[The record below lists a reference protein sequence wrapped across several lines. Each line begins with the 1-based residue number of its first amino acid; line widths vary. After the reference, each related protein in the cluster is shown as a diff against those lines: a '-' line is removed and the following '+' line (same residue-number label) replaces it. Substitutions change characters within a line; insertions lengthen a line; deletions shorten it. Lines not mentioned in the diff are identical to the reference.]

1 MQCKPCKIRLLVLII
16 PALLAGGCKSDQR
29 GKRAPGLLEDR
40 ETAEIIGRIET
51 IKQVY
56 HLSPSPA
63 EMLSV
68 IDVAGLS
75 FDVGLLNPPGNVDN
89 YLDTRSKTVALGIY
103 ITDLAYA
110 ALFGRHEETLD
121 YLDVVRTMAEQIRVT
136 GAINDELI
144 EKARNNVAYLDSL
157 FNISNEAFINMLFFC
172 ERNDRP
178 NTVVMLSAGA
188 FVESLF
194 LAVNLAGDKDHA
206 DYILQHLADQKY
218 ALDNLMMFAESME
231 EQDQHVAAVMEDMKP
246 IKEIYDGITIEAGTT
261 TVETEKAA
269 DDQPK
274 KLLISGGSKPTLSK
288 KAFEKLKKTTIDL
301 RNKLTSNN

>member
-1 MQCKPCKIRLLVLII
+1 MQCKPYKLCLLILII
-16 PALLAGGCKSDQR
+16 PAILAGGCKSDK
-29 GKRAPGLLEDR
+29 GKRNPGLLDDSEA
-40 ETAEIIGRIET
+40 AEIVDRIET

-68 IDVAGLS
+68 IDVAELS
-75 FDVGLLNPPGNVDN
+75 FDIGLLNPTGNMDN
-89 YLDTRSKTVALGIY
+89 YHDTKSQTIGLGIY

-121 YLDVVRTMAEQIRVT
+121 YLDVVRTMAEQIRVS
-136 GAINDELI
+136 GAIDDELI
-144 EKARNNVAYLDSL
+144 ENARTNVEYLDSL

-178 NTVVMLSAGA
+178 NTVIMLSAGA
-188 FVESLF
+188 FIESLF
-194 LAVNLAGDKDHA
+194 LAINLAGDNGQT

-218 ALDNLMMFAESME
+218 ALDNLMMFAESIKD
-231 EQDQHVAAVMEDMKP
+231 QDPNVAAVIEDMKP
-246 IKEIYDGITIEAGTT
+246 IKEIYDDITVVAGAT
-261 TVETEKAA
+261 TVETEKTA

-274 KLLISGGSKPTLSK
+274 KLVIGGGSKPTLSK
-288 KAFEKLKKTTIDL
+288 KEFEKLKKTTVEL
-301 RNKLTSNN
+301 RNKLVTN

>member
-1 MQCKPCKIRLLVLII
+1 MQCKLIKCLYLFLII
-16 PALLAGGCKSDQR
+16 PALVTGGCKSDT
-29 GKRAPGLLEDR
+29 GKRAPGLLDDS
-40 ETAEIIGRIET
+40 ETAEIVDRIET

-68 IDVAGLS
+68 IDVADLS
-75 FDVGLLNPPGNVDN
+75 FDVGLLNPAGNMDN
-89 YLDTRSKTVALGIY
+89 YLDTKSQTIGLGIY

-121 YLDVVRTMAEQIRVT
+121 YLDVVRSMAEQIRVT
-136 GAINDELI
+136 GAIDDALI
-144 EKARNNVAYLDSL
+144 EKARNNVEYLDSL

-178 NTVVMLSAGA
+178 NTVVLLSAGA
-188 FVESLF
+188 FIESLY
-194 LAVNLAGDKDHA
+194 LAVNLVGNNGQT

-218 ALDNLMMFAESME
+218 ALDNLMMFAETLKY
-231 EQDQHVAAVMEDMKP
+231 QDPNVAAIIEDMKP
-246 IKEIYDGITIEAGTT
+246 IKEIYDNVSIITGTT
-261 TVETEKAA
+261 TVEREEAA

-274 KLLISGGSKPTLSK
+274 KLVIGGGSKPTLSK
-288 KAFEKLKKTTIDL
+288 KEFEKLKKTTVEL
-301 RNKLTSNN
+301 RNKLITN

>member
-1 MQCKPCKIRLLVLII
+1 MQCKLFKCFILVLII
-16 PALLAGGCKSDQR
+16 PALLGIGCQSDK
-29 GKRAPGLLEDR
+29 GKRKPGLLDDSG
-40 ETAEIIGRIET
+40 TAEIVDRIET

-68 IDVAGLS
+68 IDVAELS
-75 FDVGLLNPPGNVDN
+75 FDVGLLNPPRNMDN
-89 YLDTRSKTVALGIY
+89 YLDTKSQTVGLGIY

-144 EKARNNVAYLDSL
+144 ENARNNVEYLDSL

-178 NTVVMLSAGA
+178 NTVIMLSAGA
-188 FVESLF
+188 FIESLF
-194 LAVNLAGDKDHA
+194 LAVNLVGENGQA
-206 DYILQHLADQKY
+206 DYILQTLADQKY
-218 ALDNLMMFAESME
+218 ALDNLMTFAESMKD
-231 EQDQHVAAVMEDMKP
+231 QDPNIAAVIEDMNP
-246 IKEIYDGITIEAGTT
+246 IKEIYDDITVVAGTT

-274 KLLISGGSKPTLSK
+274 KLVIGGGSKPTLSK
-288 KAFEKLKKTTIDL
+288 NEFENLKKTTVEL
-301 RNKLTSNN
+301 RNKLVTN

>member
-1 MQCKPCKIRLLVLII
+1 MQCKPYKTWLLVLFI

-29 GKRAPGLLEDR
+29 GKRAPGLLDDS
-40 ETAEIIGRIET
+40 ETAEIVDRIET

-68 IDVAGLS
+68 IDVAELT
-75 FDVGLLNPPGNVDN
+75 FDVGLLNPPGNMDN
-89 YLDTRSKTVALGIY
+89 YLDTKAKTMGLGVY

-136 GAINDELI
+136 GAIDDGLI
-144 EKARNNVAYLDSL
+144 ESARNNVEYLDSL
-157 FNISNEAFINMLFFC
+157 FDISNEAFINMLFFC

-178 NTVVMLSAGA
+178 NTVVLLSAGA

-194 LAVNLAGDKDHA
+194 LAVNLAGDNGQT
-206 DYILQHLADQKY
+206 DYIIQHLADQKY
-218 ALDNLMMFAESME
+218 ALDNLMMFAESIK
-231 EQDQHVAAVMEDMKP
+231 EQDPNVAEVIEDMKP
-246 IKEIYDGITIEAGTT
+246 IKEIYDGIAIVSGTT
-261 TVETEKAA
+261 TVETEEAA

-274 KLLISGGSKPTLSK
+274 RLVIGGGSKPTLSK
-288 KAFEKLKKTTIDL
+288 KEFEKLGKTTMEL
-301 RNKLTSNN
+301 RNKLITN

>member
-1 MQCKPCKIRLLVLII
+1 MQCKLFKCFILVLII
-16 PALLAGGCKSDQR
+16 PALLGSACKSDKS
-29 GKRAPGLLEDR
+29 KRKPGLLDDSG
-40 ETAEIIGRIET
+40 TTEIVDRIET

-68 IDVAGLS
+68 IDVAELS
-75 FDVGLLNPPGNVDN
+75 FDVGLLNPPGNMDN
-89 YLDTRSKTVALGIY
+89 YLDTKSQTISLGIY

-136 GAINDELI
+136 GAIDDELI
-144 EKARNNVAYLDSL
+144 DNARNNVEYLDSL

-178 NTVVMLSAGA
+178 NTVIMLSAGA
-188 FVESLF
+188 FIESLF
-194 LAVNLAGDKDHA
+194 LAVNLVGENGQA

-218 ALDNLMMFAESME
+218 ALDNLLMFAESMKD
-231 EQDQHVAAVMEDMKP
+231 QDPNVAAVIEDMNP
-246 IKEIYDGITIEAGTT
+246 IREIYDDITIVAGTT

-274 KLLISGGSKPTLSK
+274 KLVIGGGSKPTLSRK
-288 KAFEKLKKTTIDL
+288 EFENLKKTTVEL
-301 RNKLTSNN
+301 RNKLVTN

>member
-1 MQCKPCKIRLLVLII
+1 MQCKLFKCFFLVLII
-16 PALLAGGCKSDQR
+16 PALLVGGCKSDKS
-29 GKRAPGLLEDR
+29 KRKPGLLDDS
-40 ETAEIIGRIET
+40 ETTEIVDRIET

-68 IDVAGLS
+68 IDVAELS
-75 FDVGLLNPPGNVDN
+75 FDVGLLNPPGNMDN
-89 YLDTRSKTVALGIY
+89 YLDTKSQTIGLGIY

-136 GAINDELI
+136 GAIDDELI
-144 EKARNNVAYLDSL
+144 ENARNNVEYLDSL

-178 NTVVMLSAGA
+178 NTVIMLSAGA
-188 FVESLF
+188 FIESLF
-194 LAVNLAGDKDHA
+194 LTVNLVGDNGQA

-218 ALDNLMMFAESME
+218 ALDNLMMFAESMKDE
-231 EQDQHVAAVMEDMKP
+231 DPNVAAVIEDMKP
-246 IKEIYDGITIEAGTT
+246 IKEIYDGITVVAGTT

-269 DDQPK
+269 ADQPK
-274 KLLISGGSKPTLSK
+274 KLVIGGGSKPTLSK
-288 KAFEKLKKTTIDL
+288 KEFENLKKTTVEL
-301 RNKLTSNN
+301 RNKLVTN

>member
-1 MQCKPCKIRLLVLII
+1 MQCKLFKYFILVLII
-16 PALLAGGCKSDQR
+16 PALLGSGCKSDK
-29 GKRAPGLLEDR
+29 GKRKPGLLDDS
-40 ETAEIIGRIET
+40 ETTEIVDRIET

-68 IDVAGLS
+68 INVAELS
-75 FDVGLLNPPGNVDN
+75 FDVGLLNPPGNMDN
-89 YLDTRSKTVALGIY
+89 YLDTKSQTISLGIY

-136 GAINDELI
+136 GAIDDELI
-144 EKARNNVAYLDSL
+144 ENARNNVEYLDSL

-178 NTVVMLSAGA
+178 NTVIMLSAGA
-188 FVESLF
+188 FIESLF
-194 LAVNLAGDKDHA
+194 LAVNLAGENGQT

-218 ALDNLMMFAESME
+218 ALDNLMMFAESMKD
-231 EQDQHVAAVMEDMKP
+231 QDPNVAAVIEDMNP
-246 IKEIYDGITIEAGTT
+246 IKEIYDDITIVAGTT
-261 TVETEKAA
+261 TVETEKEA
-269 DDQPK
+269 DGQPK
-274 KLLISGGSKPTLSK
+274 KLVIGGGSKPTLSK
-288 KAFEKLKKTTIDL
+288 KEFENLKKTTVEL
-301 RNKLTSNN
+301 RNKLVTN

>member
-1 MQCKPCKIRLLVLII
+1 MQCKFYKFCLLILII
-16 PALLAGGCKSDQR
+16 PALLVGGCKSDK
-29 GKRAPGLLEDR
+29 GKRKPGLLDDSEA
-40 ETAEIIGRIET
+40 AEIVDRIET

-68 IDVAGLS
+68 IDVAELS
-75 FDVGLLNPPGNVDN
+75 FDVGLLNPPGNMDN
-89 YLDTRSKTVALGIY
+89 YHDTKSQTIGLGIY

-136 GAINDELI
+136 GAIDDELI
-144 EKARNNVAYLDSL
+144 ENARNNVEYLDSL

-178 NTVVMLSAGA
+178 NTVIMLSAGA
-188 FVESLF
+188 FIESLF
-194 LAVNLAGDKDHA
+194 LAVNLAGDNGQT

-218 ALDNLMMFAESME
+218 ALDNLMMFAESMRD
-231 EQDQHVAAVMEDMKP
+231 QDPNVAAVMEDMKP
-246 IKEIYDGITIEAGTT
+246 IKEFYDDITVVGGTT
-261 TVETEKAA
+261 TVETVKVS
-269 DDQPK
+269 DDKPK
-274 KLLISGGSKPTLSK
+274 KLVIGGSSKPTLSK
-288 KAFEKLKKTTIDL
+288 KEFEKLKKSTLEL
-301 RNKLTSNN
+301 RNKLVTN

>member
-1 MQCKPCKIRLLVLII
+1 MQCKLFKCSILVLII
-16 PALLAGGCKSDQR
+16 PALLGSGCQSDK
-29 GKRAPGLLEDR
+29 GKRKPGLLDNSG
-40 ETAEIIGRIET
+40 TAEIVDRIET

-68 IDVAGLS
+68 IDVAELS
-75 FDVGLLNPPGNVDN
+75 FDVGLLNPLRNMDN
-89 YLDTRSKTVALGIY
+89 YLDTKSQTVGLGIY

-144 EKARNNVAYLDSL
+144 ENARNNVEYLDSL

-178 NTVVMLSAGA
+178 NTVIMLSAGA
-188 FVESLF
+188 FIESLF
-194 LAVNLAGDKDHA
+194 LAVNLAGENGQA

-218 ALDNLMMFAESME
+218 ALDNLMTFAESMKD
-231 EQDQHVAAVMEDMKP
+231 QDPNIAAVIEDMNP
-246 IKEIYDGITIEAGTT
+246 IKEIYDDITVVAGTT
-261 TVETEKAA
+261 NVETEKAA

-274 KLLISGGSKPTLSK
+274 KLVIGGGSKPTLSK
-288 KAFEKLKKTTIDL
+288 NEFENLKKTTVEL
-301 RNKLTSNN
+301 RNKLVTN

>member
-1 MQCKPCKIRLLVLII
+1 MQSRPYKIWLLVLII
-16 PALLAGGCKSDQR
+16 PALLVGGCKSNK
-29 GKRAPGLLEDR
+29 GKRAPGLLDDG
-40 ETAEIIGRIET
+40 ETAEIVDRIET

-68 IDVAGLS
+68 IDVADLS
-75 FDVGLLNPPGNVDN
+75 FDTGLLNPRGNMDN
-89 YLDTRSKTVALGIY
+89 YLDTKSRTMGLGVY

-121 YLDVVRTMAEQIRVT
+121 YLEVVRNMAEQIRVT

-144 EKARNNVAYLDSL
+144 ETARKNVEYIDSL

-178 NTVVMLSAGA
+178 NTVVILSAGA
-188 FVESLF
+188 FVESLY
-194 LAVNLAGDKDHA
+194 LAVNLAGDNGQT

-218 ALDNLMMFAESME
+218 ALDNLMTFAESMK
-231 EQDQHVAAVMEDMKP
+231 EQDPNVAAVIEDMKP
-246 IKEIYDGITIEAGTT
+246 IKEIYDGITVVAGTT
-261 TVETEKAA
+261 TVETEKTAE
-269 DDQPK
+269 DQPK
-274 KLLISGGSKPTLSK
+274 KLVIGGGSKPTLSK
-288 KAFEKLKKTTIDL
+288 REFEKLKKNTIEL
-301 RNKLTSNN
+301 RNKLISN

>member
-1 MQCKPCKIRLLVLII
+1 MQCKLYKFCLLILII
-16 PALLAGGCKSDQR
+16 PAILVGGCKSDK
-29 GKRAPGLLEDR
+29 GKRKPGLLDDSEA
-40 ETAEIIGRIET
+40 AEIVNRIET

-68 IDVAGLS
+68 IDVAELS
-75 FDVGLLNPPGNVDN
+75 FDVGLLNPPGNMDN
-89 YLDTRSKTVALGIY
+89 YHDTKSQTIGLGIY

-136 GAINDELI
+136 GAIDDELI
-144 EKARNNVAYLDSL
+144 ENARNNVEYLDSL

-178 NTVVMLSAGA
+178 NTVIMLSAGA
-188 FVESLF
+188 FIESLF
-194 LAVNLAGDKDHA
+194 LAVNLAGDNGQT

-218 ALDNLMMFAESME
+218 ALDNLMMFAESMRD
-231 EQDQHVAAVMEDMKP
+231 QDPNVAAVLEDMKP
-246 IKEIYDGITIEAGTT
+246 IKEFYDDITVVGGIT
-261 TVETEKAA
+261 TVETVKAS

-274 KLLISGGSKPTLSK
+274 KLVIGGGSKPTLSK
-288 KAFEKLKKTTIDL
+288 KEFEKLKKTTVEL
-301 RNKLTSNN
+301 RNKLVTN

>member
-1 MQCKPCKIRLLVLII
+1 MQCKLFKCFLLVLII
-16 PALLAGGCKSDQR
+16 PVLLGSGCKSDK
-29 GKRAPGLLEDR
+29 GKRKPGLLDDS
-40 ETAEIIGRIET
+40 ETTKIVDRIET

-68 IDVAGLS
+68 INVAELS
-75 FDVGLLNPPGNVDN
+75 FDVGLLNPPGNMDN
-89 YLDTRSKTVALGIY
+89 YLDTKSQTISLGIY

-136 GAINDELI
+136 GAIDDELI
-144 EKARNNVAYLDSL
+144 ENARNNVEYLDSL

-178 NTVVMLSAGA
+178 NTVIMLSAGA
-188 FVESLF
+188 FIESLF
-194 LAVNLAGDKDHA
+194 LAVNLAGENGQA

-218 ALDNLMMFAESME
+218 ALDNLMMFAESMKD
-231 EQDQHVAAVMEDMKP
+231 QDPNVAAVIEDMKP
-246 IKEIYDGITIEAGTT
+246 IKEIYDDITVVDGTT
-261 TVETEKAA
+261 TVETVKAA
-269 DDQPK
+269 EQPK
-274 KLLISGGSKPTLSK
+274 KLVIGGGSKPTLSK
-288 KAFEKLKKTTIDL
+288 KEFEKLKKTTVEL
-301 RNKLTSNN
+301 RNKLVTN

>member
-1 MQCKPCKIRLLVLII
+1 MLCKLFKCFILVLII
-16 PALLAGGCKSDQR
+16 PALLGSGCKSDKN
-29 GKRAPGLLEDR
+29 KRKPGLLDDSG
-40 ETAEIIGRIET
+40 TTEIVDRIET

-68 IDVAGLS
+68 IDVAELS
-75 FDVGLLNPPGNVDN
+75 FDVGLLNPPGNMDN
-89 YLDTRSKTVALGIY
+89 YLDTKSKTISLGIY

-136 GAINDELI
+136 GAIDDELI
-144 EKARNNVAYLDSL
+144 ENARNNVEYLDSL
-157 FNISNEAFINMLFFC
+157 FDISNEAFINMLFFC

-178 NTVVMLSAGA
+178 NTIIMLSAGA
-188 FVESLF
+188 FIESLF
-194 LAVNLAGDKDHA
+194 LAVNLVGENGQT

-218 ALDNLMMFAESME
+218 ALDNLMMFAESMKD
-231 EQDQHVAAVMEDMKP
+231 QDPNVAAVIEEMNP
-246 IKEIYDGITIEAGTT
+246 IREIYDDITIVAGTT

-274 KLLISGGSKPTLSK
+274 KLVIGGGSKPTLSK
-288 KAFEKLKKTTIDL
+288 KEFENLKKTTVEL
-301 RNKLTSNN
+301 RNKLVTN

>member
-1 MQCKPCKIRLLVLII
+1 MQCKLFKCFILVLII
-16 PALLAGGCKSDQR
+16 PALLGSGCKSDKS
-29 GKRAPGLLEDR
+29 KRKPGLLDDSG
-40 ETAEIIGRIET
+40 TAEIVDRIET

-68 IDVAGLS
+68 IDVAELS
-75 FDVGLLNPPGNVDN
+75 FDVGLLNPPANMDN
-89 YLDTRSKTVALGIY
+89 YLDTKSQTISLGIY

-136 GAINDELI
+136 GAIDDELI
-144 EKARNNVAYLDSL
+144 ENARNNVEYLDSL

-178 NTVVMLSAGA
+178 NTVIMLSAGA
-188 FVESLF
+188 FIESLF
-194 LAVNLAGDKDHA
+194 LAVNLAGENGQA

-218 ALDNLMMFAESME
+218 ALDNLMMFAESMKD
-231 EQDQHVAAVMEDMKP
+231 QDPNVAAVIEDMNP
-246 IKEIYDGITIEAGTT
+246 IREIYDDITIVAGTT

-274 KLLISGGSKPTLSK
+274 KLVIGGGSKPTLSK
-288 KAFEKLKKTTIDL
+288 KEFENLKKTTVEL
-301 RNKLTSNN
+301 RNKLVTN

>member
-1 MQCKPCKIRLLVLII
+1 MQCKPIKCCLLFLII
-16 PALLAGGCKSDQR
+16 PAVMVCGCKSNK
-29 GKRAPGLLEDR
+29 GKRTPGLLDDG
-40 ETAEIIGRIET
+40 ETSEIVDRIET

-68 IDVAGLS
+68 IDVAELS
-75 FDVGLLNPPGNVDN
+75 FDVGLLNPPGNLDN
-89 YLDTRSKTVALGIY
+89 YLDTKSKTMGLGIY

-136 GAINDELI
+136 GAIDDALI
-144 EKARNNVAYLDSL
+144 EKARNNVEYLDSL

-172 ERNDRP
+172 ERNNRP
-178 NTVVMLSAGA
+178 NTVIMLSAGA
-188 FVESLF
+188 FIESLY
-194 LAVNLAGDKDHA
+194 LAVNLAGDNRQT

-218 ALDNLMMFAESME
+218 ALDNLMVFAESMRAE
-231 EQDQHVAAVMEDMKP
+231 DQNVAGVIEDLEP
-246 IKEIYDGITIEAGTT
+246 VKEIYDGLNIFPGTT

-269 DDQPK
+269 GDQPK
-274 KLLISGGSKPTLSK
+274 KLVIGGGSKPTLSK
-288 KAFEKLKKTTIDL
+288 KEFDKLKKATVEL
-301 RNKLTSNN
+301 RNKLTIN

>member
-1 MQCKPCKIRLLVLII
+1 MQCKLYKFCLLMLI
-16 PALLAGGCKSDQR
+16 PAILAGGCKSEK
-29 GKRAPGLLEDR
+29 GKRKPGLLDDSD
-40 ETAEIIGRIET
+40 TKEIVDRIET

-68 IDVAGLS
+68 IDVAELS
-75 FDVGLLNPPGNVDN
+75 FDVGLLNPPGNMDN
-89 YLDTRSKTVALGIY
+89 YLDTKSQTISLGVY
-103 ITDLAYA
+103 ISDLAYA

-136 GAINDELI
+136 GAIDDELI
-144 EKARNNVAYLDSL
+144 ENARNNVEYLDSL

-178 NTVVMLSAGA
+178 NTVIMLSAGA
-188 FVESLF
+188 FIESLF
-194 LAVNLAGDKDHA
+194 LAVNLAGDNGQA

-218 ALDNLMMFAESME
+218 ALDNLMMFAESMKD
-231 EQDQHVAAVMEDMKP
+231 QDPNVAAVIEDMKP
-246 IKEIYDGITIEAGTT
+246 IKEIYDDITIVAGTT

-274 KLLISGGSKPTLSK
+274 KLVIGGGSKPTLSK
-288 KAFEKLKKTTIDL
+288 KEFEHLKKTTVEL
-301 RNKLTSNN
+301 RNKLVTN

>member
-1 MQCKPCKIRLLVLII
+1 MQSRPYKIWLLVLII
-16 PALLAGGCKSDQR
+16 PALLVGGCKSNK
-29 GKRAPGLLEDR
+29 GKRAPGLLDDS
-40 ETAEIIGRIET
+40 ETAEIVDRIET

-68 IDVAGLS
+68 IDVADLS
-75 FDVGLLNPPGNVDN
+75 FDTGLLNPRGNMDN
-89 YLDTRSKTVALGIY
+89 YLDTKSRTMGLGVY

-121 YLDVVRTMAEQIRVT
+121 YLEVVRNMAEQIRVT

-144 EKARNNVAYLDSL
+144 EKARKNVEYIDSL

-178 NTVVMLSAGA
+178 NTVVILSAGA
-188 FVESLF
+188 FVESLY
-194 LAVNLAGDKDHA
+194 LAVNLAGDNGQT

-218 ALDNLMMFAESME
+218 ALDNLMTFAESMK
-231 EQDQHVAAVMEDMKP
+231 EQDPNVAAVIEDMKP
-246 IKEIYDGITIEAGTT
+246 IKEIYDGITVVAGTT
-261 TVETEKAA
+261 TVETEKTAEG
-269 DDQPK
+269 QPK
-274 KLLISGGSKPTLSK
+274 KLVIGGGSKPTLSK
-288 KAFEKLKKTTIDL
+288 REFEKLKKNTIEL
-301 RNKLTSNN
+301 RNKLISN

>member
-1 MQCKPCKIRLLVLII
+1 MLVL
-16 PALLAGGCKSDQR
+16 PALLAGGCRSDRGQR
-29 GKRAPGLLEDR
+29 GPGLLDER
-40 ETAEIIGRIET
+40 ETAEIVDRIET

-68 IDVAGLS
+68 IDVADLA
-75 FDVGLLNPPGNVDN
+75 FDVTLLNPPRNMDQ
-89 YLDTRSKTVALGIY
+89 YLDTKSKTLALGIY

-121 YLDVVRTMAEQIRVT
+121 YLDVVRNMAEQIRVT
-136 GAINDELI
+136 GAIDDELI
-144 EKARNNVAYLDSL
+144 ERARKNIAYLDSL

-194 LAVNLAGDKDHA
+194 LAVNLADGEEQT

-218 ALDNLMMFAESME
+218 ALDNLMMFAETMQ
-231 EQDQHVAAVMEDMKP
+231 EQDPDIAAVMSDLRP
-246 IKEIYDGITIEAGTT
+246 IKEIYDSMEIVPGTT
-261 TVETEKAA
+261 TVASEEATG
-269 DDQPK
+269 DQPR
-274 KLLISGGSKPTLSK
+274 KLAIGGGNQPTLSK
-288 KAFEKLKKTTIDL
+288 KEFEQLKKTTIEL
-301 RNKLTSNN
+301 RNKLITN